1 MVTTARKTAAKTMAK
16 AAPRNA
22 AKRAPALRARGA
34 VAAEALDTLAQ
45 LQRVKTDL
53 EAVSAKLNGVDRE
66 QLDDAAREQWSH
78 QMDRV
83 DLAIA
88 RARNA
93 VLGGLVQAFEAEVPE
108 IQAATGKLAAS
119 LERLNKAAQVIEAV
133 AGVLGVIEK
142 VITLGR

>member
-1 MVTTARKTAAKTMAK
+1 MGVGH
-16 AAPRNA
+16 A
-22 AKRAPALRARGA
+22 AKRDRAQRVRGA
-34 VAAEALDTLAQ
+34 AAAETLDTLAQ
-45 LQRVKTDL
+45 LQRVTADL

-78 QMDRV
+78 QVDRV
-83 DLAIA
+83 DLAIT